1 METTEEF
8 YHGFCKGQ
16 NQIRTVL
23 CEFEQREDGT
33 RVLLEA
39 DCAYGACPHSR
50 VCQLMA
56 QALEPARQENL

>member
-1 METTEEF
+1 METIEEF

-50 VCQLMA
+50 VCRLMA
-56 QALEPARQENL
+56 QALEPARGKI